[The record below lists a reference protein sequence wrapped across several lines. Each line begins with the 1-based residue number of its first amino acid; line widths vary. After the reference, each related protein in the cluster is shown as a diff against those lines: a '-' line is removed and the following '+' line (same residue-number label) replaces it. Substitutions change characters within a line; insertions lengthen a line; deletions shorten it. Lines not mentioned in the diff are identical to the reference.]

1 MKRADTTLMKEI
13 NMNTV
18 RRTLKRMETATK
30 PQLAAE
36 TGLSVVTVAALV
48 RELAERGELSEE
60 EAGTSTGGRPAVVY
74 RFDYSYRL
82 ALSLHIHEREGID
95 TVFASVVDLRGEV
108 RKHEERLFDTL
119 DQDSFL
125 HWIKT
130 LMQAYPQIQTI
141 GLGIPGQA
149 VEGRIEVSSHD
160 RLRGTSPAKW
170 MKEHF
175 GVSVLMEN
183 DVNAALHGYL
193 LEEVSG
199 QEVEEGVVIGLYFPT
214 KYPPGMAISCNGTL
228 IGGKRGMA
236 GEVKYLPL
244 DIDWSQPPTG
254 EDWNRI
260 VCRIVHT
267 ASVILAPERV
277 VLYGAQTDTESW
289 TNCWND
295 YVRRYPL
302 PADPDIQWSERFAE
316 HFASG
321 LQNLALKTL
330 EPKVLSN
337 T

>member
-48 RELAERGELSEE
+48 RELTERGELNEE
-60 EAGTSTGGRPAVVY
+60 ETGTSTGGRPATVY
-74 RFDYSYRL
+74 RFDYAYRL
-82 ALSLHIHEREGID
+82 ALSLHLHEREGVD
-95 TVFASVVDLRGEV
+95 TVFASVVDLRGDI
-108 RKHEERLFDTL
+108 RKHEERLFDVL
-119 DQDSFL
+119 DRDSFL
-125 HWIKT
+125 RWIKN
-130 LMQAYPQIQTI
+130 LMQDYPRIQTI

-160 RLRGTSPAKW
+160 RLRGTYPAKW
-170 MKEHF
+170 IEEHF
-175 GVSVLMEN
+175 GVPVLLEN

-193 LEEVSG
+193 LEG
-199 QEVEEGVVIGLYFPT
+199 AGDEEAEDGAVIGLYFPI
-214 KYPPGMAISCNGTL
+214 KYPPGMAISWNGTL

-244 DIDWSQPPTG
+244 DIDWSRPPAG
-254 EDWNRI
+254 DAWNEI

-267 ASVILAPERV
+267 ASVVLAPERV
-277 VLYGAQTDTESW
+277 VLYGARTDTPSW
-289 TNCWND
+289 TACWNA
-295 YVRRYPL
+295 YVRRHPL
-302 PADPDIQWSERFAE
+302 PAEPDIQWSERFAE

-321 LQNLALKTL
+321 LQDLALKTL
-330 EPKVLSN
+330 EPKVR
-337 T
+337 